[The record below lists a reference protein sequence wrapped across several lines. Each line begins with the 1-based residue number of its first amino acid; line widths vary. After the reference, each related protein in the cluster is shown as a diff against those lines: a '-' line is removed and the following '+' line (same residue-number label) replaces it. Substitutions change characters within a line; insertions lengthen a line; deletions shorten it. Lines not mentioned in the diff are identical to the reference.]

1 LVIQKKILDLDFK
14 TKKIKFM
21 KNIFAVIVLFFAF
34 TNIVSAQETEKK
46 DPYVF
51 AKNELNALLKVV
63 ELDHQI
69 EIALNNLLIYKHET
83 LLKYPE
89 QKSELAKTMEGKL
102 KGTLTPEQFSKVKK
116 DKVLFNDLLY

>member
-1 LVIQKKILDLDFK
+1 MQQDLQILFELLF
-14 TKKIKFM
+14 
-21 KNIFAVIVLFFAF
+21 VIVLFFAF

-51 AKNELNALLKVV
+51 AKNELIALLKVIQ
-63 ELDHQI
+63 LDDQL

-89 QKSELAKTMEGKL
+89 QKAELAKTMEGKL

>member
-1 LVIQKKILDLDFK
+1 MVIPKKILNLEIK
-14 TKKIKFM
+14 IKEIKFM

-51 AKNELNALLKVV
+51 AKNELNALIKVV
-63 ELDHQI
+63 QLDNQL

-89 QKSELAKTMEGKL
+89 QKAELAKTMEGKL

>member
-1 LVIQKKILDLDFK
+1 
-14 TKKIKFM
+14 
-21 KNIFAVIVLFFAF
+21 
-34 TNIVSAQETEKK
+34 
-46 DPYVF
+46 
-51 AKNELNALLKVV
+51 
-63 ELDHQI
+63 
-69 EIALNNLLIYKHET
+69 LIYKHET

>member
-1 LVIQKKILDLDFK
+1 MVIQKKILDLDFK

-89 QKSELAKTMEGKL
+89 QKTELAKTMEGKL

>member
-1 LVIQKKILDLDFK
+1 
-14 TKKIKFM
+14 M
-21 KNIFAVIVLFFAF
+21 KNIFTVIVLFFAF
-34 TNIVSAQETEKK
+34 TNTVSAQETEKK

-51 AKNELNALLKVV
+51 AKNELIALLKVV

-89 QKSELAKTMEGKL
+89 QKAELAKTMEGKL

>member
-14 TKKIKFM
+14 TKEIKFM
-21 KNIFAVIVLFFAF
+21 KNIFTVIVLFFAF

-46 DPYVF
+46 DPYVL
-51 AKNELNALLKVV
+51 AKNELNALLKVI
-63 ELDHQI
+63 ELDHQL
-69 EIALNNLLIYKHET
+69 EIGLNNLLIYKHET

-89 QKSELAKTMEGKL
+89 QKTELAKTMEGKL
-102 KGTLTPEQFSKVKK
+102 KGSLTPEQFSKIKK